1 MKKLAIALACIALAF
16 GAISCKKSANDPD
29 SIDLTKYNPQDAPS
43 CWAVTCTSN
52 NAKATEYVWANEY
65 LIAAGAKTGLTA
77 AKAEGVAVS
86 YSWEQVSAENEEA
99 CHAKNAD

>member
-43 CWAVTCTSN
+43 CWAVTSES
-52 NAKATEYVWANEY
+52 KGIKVTEYVWANEY
-65 LIAAGAKTGLTA
+65 IIAAGAKTGLTA
-77 AKAEGVAVS
+77 AKAQGVSVS
-86 YSWEQVSAENEEA
+86 YSWESVSAANEEA
-99 CHAKNAD
+99 CNAKNND